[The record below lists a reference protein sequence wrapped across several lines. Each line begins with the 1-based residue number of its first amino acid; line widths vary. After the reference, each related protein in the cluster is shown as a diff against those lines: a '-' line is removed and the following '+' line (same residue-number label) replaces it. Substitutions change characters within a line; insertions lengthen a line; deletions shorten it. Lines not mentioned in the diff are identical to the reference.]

1 VNGCAGACC
10 CGHVWICLVHRGMR
24 CFLAAVV
31 AQRSAVAAVALLC
44 RPRLPTVVA
53 AVGAVGAIVLVSAAF
68 KASDASSV
76 VRAALT
82 QPPVSRQQFAGDPI
96 SFFLPLSLSS

>member
-1 VNGCAGACC
+1 MV
-10 CGHVWICLVHRGMR
+10 LRGMR

-53 AVGAVGAIVLVSAAF
+53 AVSN
-68 KASDASSV
+68 ASDASSV

-96 SFFLPLSLSS
+96 HFFLPLSLSS